1 MHDFKLYKHFIEQLT
16 QQLTGAKH
24 RQLVLITGQS
34 VWCYKL
40 LDTLTSSYSVKVLS
54 KSSQLQH
61 ANWPEHTHQLLG
73 QEFSHAVYDGF
84 SGIYSDKIAAL
95 AGTVKAGGLLFLLLP
110 DLHSLSSWQ
119 DPALQSMQSFGFSNQ
134 QSYFNLRFSR
144 LLKTLPIVHFD
155 EHTGFNQPPL
165 NNNLTNKI
173 EYQAQQHC
181 VEQIIKVA
189 TGRANRPLI
198 INADRGR
205 GKSAA
210 LGLAAAALHD
220 KKVIVCATQFRATHS
235 CFKHLAKTLQIEY
248 SAQQKQLGNLQYMA
262 PDALLEQL
270 PQCDLLLVDEAAA
283 IPVPLLLTML
293 KHYPRIVF
301 ASTLVGYEGNGRG
314 YTIRFT
320 QYIKAN
326 YKAAKVVNL
335 EDPLRFAK
343 GDPLEQH
350 VRTLFALDAQYN
362 EDQLALNDIEHIE
375 VTQQELTNNEPLL
388 LQIVALLALAHYQS
402 SVNDLRQ
409 LLDAPAQ
416 RLFIS
421 KCSTQ
426 VIGVCLIALEGSMD
440 TGLAKQVVNGERRPQ
455 GHLMA
460 QSLAQLSAQP
470 SYLTK
475 QSARVIRIAVAPNL
489 HQQGVGKA
497 LLAHCQHQLTPICS
511 YIGASFG
518 ATAELLR
525 FWQSQGFSTVK
536 LGYQRDKSTGEH
548 SALVVKPLSTS
559 TQGLH
564 SLAQQFKSDLF
575 YGLLTHFSQL
585 DSELVSELISKFIDE
600 SSVPSPPIN
609 TTISTRNR
617 FNTAPKL
624 WYLFNHSPSCLMA
637 TKSEDRHLLIQMVLQ
652 NHSNEQLIKQHGF
665 SGKKA
670 LEQQFK
676 SAVTSLIKKSHNL

>member
-1 MHDFKLYKHFIEQLT
+1 MHDFKLYKHCVEQLT

-24 RQLVLITGQS
+24 RQLVLITGQPT
-34 VWCYKL
+34 WCYELLSALTRSDDVKL
-40 LDTLTSSYSVKVLS
+40 LSSSL
-54 KSSQLQH
+54 
-61 ANWPEHTHQLLG
+61 ANASWPEHTHQLLG
-73 QEFSHAVYDGF
+73 QEFPHAVYDGF
-84 SGIYSDKIAAL
+84 SGIYPDKLAAL

-110 DLHSLSSWQ
+110 DLQRLASWQ
-119 DPALQSMQSFGFSNQ
+119 DPALQSVQSYGCSNQ

-144 LLKTLPIVHFD
+144 LLQTLPAIHFD
-155 EHTGFNQPPL
+155 EHTDFKQPPL
-165 NNNLTNKI
+165 KSNVTNKI

-220 KKVIVCATQFRATHS
+220 KKIIVCATQFRATHS
-235 CFKHLAKTLQIEY
+235 CFKHLAKTLQVEY
-248 SAQQKQLGNLQYMA
+248 KAQQKHLANLHYMA
-262 PDALLEQL
+262 PDALLNQL
-270 PQCDLLLVDEAAA
+270 PPCDLLLVDEAAA
-283 IPVPLLLTML
+283 IPIPLLLTML

-320 QYIKAN
+320 QYIKVN
-326 YKAAKVVNL
+326 YKAAKIVNL
-335 EDPLRFAK
+335 EEPLRFAK

-362 EDQLALNDIEHIE
+362 EYPPALNNIEHIE
-375 VTQQELTNNEPLL
+375 VTQQQLVDNEPLL
-388 LQIVALLALAHYQS
+388 QQIVALLALAHYQS

-421 KCSTQ
+421 RCDMH
-426 VIGVCLIALEGSMD
+426 VVGVCLIAVEGGMD
-440 TGLAKQVVNGERRPQ
+440 AELAKQVISGERRPQ

-497 LLAHCQHQLTPICS
+497 LLAHCQHQLTPTCS

-518 ATAELLR
+518 ATAGLLR
-525 FWQSQGFSTVK
+525 FWQSQDFSAVK

-548 SALVVKPLSTS
+548 SALVIKALNTS

-564 SLAQQFKSDLF
+564 TLAQQFKSDLF

-600 SSVPSPPIN
+600 SSVPSQPIN
-609 TTISTRNR
+609 TAISTINR

-624 WYLFNHSPSCLMA
+624 WYLFNHSPSSLMA

-652 NHSNEQLIKQHGF
+652 NHSNEQLIKQHRL

-676 SAVTSLIKKSHNL
+676 LAVKSLIKKPHNL